1 MTDCRYPQL
10 VEALVVLDSS
20 PERPRRQPSPVGALL
35 GLLRDLDLD
44 TITSRREADEQLR
57 EKIPVS
63 FHSSLSLSPFP
74 HLLPPLYTS
83 LAIMILLV
91 IVSELANLRTAILFI
106 LICYVVLVPIRQHY
120 MIPK

>member
-44 TITSRREADEQLR
+44 TIANRREADEQLR

-74 HLLPPLYTS
+74 RLLPSLYIYTS
-83 LAIMILLV
+83 LAIMISLI
-91 IVSELANLRTAILFI
+91 IVSELANLRTVQFF
-106 LICYVVLVPIRQHY
+106 ICYICHAGAHT
-120 MIPK
+120 

>member
-44 TITSRREADEQLR
+44 TIASRREADEQLR

-74 HLLPPLYTS
+74 HLLPPLYT
-83 LAIMILLV
+83 IMILLV
-91 IVSELANLRTAILFI
+91 IVSELANLRTAIL
-106 LICYVVLVPIRQHY
+106 ICYVVLVPIHQHY